1 MIKKGKRQNG
11 PQQASAVPILYEII
25 NLLSCRGRREMG
37 NRLVEKKVVYYCVS
51 DVSAICLMFHSIKK
65 VEKEKGKVKKRR
77 EPTFFTTVTTNV
89 VKIDSS
95 SPDA

>member
-65 VEKEKGKVKKRR
+65 SGKGKRKSKEEKGAY
-77 EPTFFTTVTTNV
+77 FFHHCHH
-89 VKIDSS
+89 KCCKDW
-95 SPDA
+95 